1 MFIQEDSEN
10 IVDFISPSAT
20 GKVSASKPSAKTSK
34 KKESD
39 IKMSSDGRLIIT
51 DDGDDDEMG
60 GSDEDSDLDDVA
72 SAMSEVVI
80 GKKRKLS
87 VSSDAPNKYQAG
99 GSGIHRP
106 LDKTEVPVRIQKKEK
121 DKRKKNKDVSGFK
134 SGKEYRAKKAKGDMK
149 LKGKPDPF
157 AYIPLSRKLLNRRKK
172 LKNSGKFKNI
182 IKSAIKGA
190 NKGSK
195 AKMRAR
201 KWTF

>member
-20 GKVSASKPSAKTSK
+20 SKVSASKPGAKISK

-51 DDGDDDEMG
+51 DDGDDDDKG

-87 VSSDAPNKYQAG
+87 VSSDTPNKYQAG

-106 LDKTEVPVRIQKKEK
+106 LDKTELPVRIPKKEK
-121 DKRKKNKDVSGFK
+121 DKRKKKDIPGFK

-172 LKNSGKFKNI
+172 LKNSGKFKNV

-201 KWTF
+201 K